1 MTAEDIKILI
11 VKGEGLQ
18 LEFKQSFNIEAIE
31 SLVAF
36 ANTTGGKVL
45 IGVSDTGII
54 TGVTINAESV
64 QNWINEIKN
73 KTTPSVVPDIEV
85 VVVERKEVVSITI
98 KEYPVKPVSTRG
110 RCYKRINNSN
120 HLLSVAQI
128 SDLYML
134 SMQYSWDSYLYAGA
148 SANSLNVEK
157 IKQFI
162 QKVNT
167 VKRFSLPNNPMDA
180 LEKLKMIQ
188 NGTPTNAAMI
198 LFAKENLFYN
208 VHIGRFKTT
217 STIIADKMISGN
229 LYDVLEESMQTLIGH
244 IKFAVEITGKS
255 TQHTE
260 IPEYPLDAIREAL
273 TNALV
278 HRDYQSTTDIQIK
291 IFDQSI
297 SFFNPSG
304 LYGNITEKDL
314 KTDSYSASTRN
325 KLIAEAFYLTN
336 DIEKYGSGFIRIR
349 KAITEYPTMNFA
361 FRNTSYG
368 FFTEFSYSEQK
379 ISSQPDSAKT
389 TQETTQETT
398 QKTTRKTTRK
408 TTQKILDLLR
418 ENPNASRKELA
429 LMLEN
434 ITENG
439 IKYHLNKLSK
449 EKIITRIGPDK
460 GGHWEITKSEK

>member
-1 MTAEDIKILI
+1 MTAEEIKILI
-11 VKGEGLQ
+11 TKGEGLQ
-18 LEFKQSFNIEAIE
+18 LEFKLTFNIEVIE
-31 SLVAF
+31 TLVAF
-36 ANTTGGKVL
+36 ANTVGGKV
-45 IGVSDTGII
+45 IVGVSNTGNIK
-54 TGVTINAESV
+54 GVSINSESV

-73 KTTPSVVPDIEV
+73 KTTPSIIPEIEV
-85 VVVERKEVVSITI
+85 VLIEEREIVCICI

-134 SMQYSWDSYLYAGA
+134 SMQYSWDSYPFAGA
-148 SANSLNVEK
+148 STGSLNVEK
-157 IKQFI
+157 INQFI

-167 VKRFSLPNNPMDA
+167 VKRFSLPNDPMDA
-180 LEKLKMIQ
+180 LGKLKMIQ
-188 NGTPTNAAMI
+188 NGVPTNAAMI

-208 VHIGRFKTT
+208 VHIGRFKTP
-217 STIIADKMISGN
+217 STIIADKIISGN
-229 LYDVLEESMQTLIGH
+229 LYDVMEEAMQTIIGH
-244 IKFAVEITGKS
+244 IKFAVEITGKT

-278 HRDYQSTTDIQIK
+278 HRDYQSSTDIQIK
-291 IFDQSI
+291 IFDQNI

-314 KTDSYSASTRN
+314 ITDSYSASTRN

-349 KAITEYPTMNFA
+349 KAITEYPTMNFV

-368 FFTEFSYSEQK
+368 FFTEFSYTEQK
-379 ISSQPDSAKT
+379 INTKSGVVET

-398 QKTTRKTTRK
+398 HR
-408 TTQKILDLLR
+408 I
-418 ENPNASRKELA
+418 LA
-429 LMLEN
+429 LIKLNPKINRKKMARELKNISEDGVKYQLEKL
-434 ITENG
+434 
-439 IKYHLNKLSK
+439 IKKGVIK
-449 EKIITRIGPDK
+449 RIGSTK
-460 GGHWEITKSEK
+460 GGQWEITT

>member
-1 MTAEDIKILI
+1 MTVEEIQILI
-11 VKGEGLQ
+11 SRGEGLQ
-18 LEFKQSFNIEAIE
+18 LEFKQTFNVETIET
-31 SLVAF
+31 LVAF
-36 ANTTGGKVL
+36 ANTDGGKVL
-45 IGVSDTGII
+45 IGVSNTGAI
-54 TGVTINAESV
+54 TGASINSESV

-73 KTTPSVVPDIEV
+73 KTTPSIIPEIEV
-85 VVVERKEVVSITI
+85 ITTEGKFVVLITI

-148 SANSLNVEK
+148 SANGLNIEK

-162 QKVNT
+162 QKVNK

-180 LEKLKMIQ
+180 LEKLRMIQ
-188 NGTPTNAAMI
+188 NGIPTNAAMI
-198 LFAKENLFYN
+198 LFSKENLFYN
-208 VHIGRFKTT
+208 VHIGRFKTP

-229 LYDVLEESMQTLIGH
+229 LYDVLEDSMQTIIGH
-244 IKFAVEITGKS
+244 LKFALEITGKT

-273 TNALV
+273 TNALI
-278 HRDYQSTTDIQIK
+278 HRDYQSSTDIQIK

-349 KAITEYPTMNFA
+349 RAIADYPTMNFG
-361 FRNTSYG
+361 FRNTAYG
-368 FFTEFSYSEQK
+368 FFAEFNYTEQK
-379 ISSQPDSAKT
+379 IRSQPEPKGTTLKT
-389 TQETTQETT
+389 TL
-398 QKTTRKTTRK
+398 KTTRKTTRK
-408 TTQKILDLLR
+408 ILDLLI

-434 ITENG
+434 ITEDG
-439 IKYHLNKLSK
+439 VKYHLNKLRK
-449 EKIITRIGPDK
+449 EKIITRVGPAK
-460 GGHWEITKSEK
+460 GGHWEVTGKP